1 MKTRHFIIVLIACAV
16 ILSVVFFVFQFHD
29 NVFSDN
35 ISDWGSFGDYVGEII
50 LSLISIFLLYKTYK
64 EQQYTNV
71 ITRFESRFWN
81 LKCRIKFTNEE
92 LALVDSV
99 TQKITDHFLRDDHKR
114 KLTNKEF
121 VALLNYY

>member
-16 ILSVVFFVFQFHD
+16 IVSVVFFVFQFHD